1 VKISDE
7 KIAIV
12 SLLGLS
18 IWLFAALPLIYLHSP
33 SGTFWG
39 LDSTA
44 WTAIGAIANVVYSC
58 LTAGLLAFAV
68 YQVLSAR
75 EDAKVNRTLAACDRY
90 DTDPVLDG
98 VARRLARAFD
108 DGSLRANP
116 KEHRVDLYS
125 IFNYFESIAIGVSRG
140 QYDGDIVG
148 DQLGTIIVSYVDDYI
163 LSGISGWARLPEG
176 EEEYF
181 NHTMMLY
188 RKWKPD

>member
-1 VKISDE
+1 MKISDE

-12 SLLGLS
+12 GLLGLS
-18 IWLFAALPLIYLHSP
+18 IWLFGVLPLIYLHSP
-33 SGTFWG
+33 AGTFWG

-75 EDAKVNRTLAACDRY
+75 EDAKINRTLAACDRY
-90 DTDPVLDG
+90 DSDPVLDG
-98 VARRLARAFD
+98 VARRLAIALD
-108 DGSLRANP
+108 DGSLKENP
-116 KEHRVDLYS
+116 KKHRVDLYS

-148 DQLGTIIVSYVDDYI
+148 DQLGPIIVSYVDDYI
-163 LSGISGWARLPEG
+163 LSGISGWAQRPEG